1 MKTMQRR
8 KDEIKFKSKRELELM
23 RAAGRVTF
31 RALQRALDCAKPGMT
46 TAELDAIVHESY
58 TSAGGTSVFKW
69 YPSYVPNRTGSFPGN
84 TCISI
89 NEQIVHGIPGPR
101 VLKDGDVVKVDC
113 GVRLGGYIGDS
124 AVTVLIGT
132 PSPEN
137 QKLSDVTRE
146 ALAIAIRETKPGR
159 RWSDVARKMQDYV
172 EKENGMACVRDFV
185 GHGVGTHLHEEP
197 KVPNFVDEEFL
208 RKRDFYLQPGMTI
221 AVEPMVCLGTHEF
234 VMLDDG
240 WTIITKDNRAAA
252 HWEHTLAVTPTGC
265 EILTDGS

>member
-1 MKTMQRR
+1 MKLMPRR
-8 KDEIKFKSKRELELM
+8 KDEVKFKSKRELELM
-23 RAAGRVTF
+23 RAAGRVTH
-31 RALQRALDCAKPGMT
+31 RCLQRAIAAAKPGT
-46 TAELDAIVHESY
+46 TTGELDAIVQETY
-58 TSAGGTSVFKW
+58 TSAGGVSVFKW
-69 YPSYVPNRTGSFPGN
+69 YPTYQSGKGFPGN

-89 NEQIVHGIPGPR
+89 NEEIVHGIPGDR
-101 VLKDGDVVKVDC
+101 KLKDGDVVKVDC
-113 GVRLGGYIGDS
+113 GVKLGGYIGDS
-124 AVTVLIGT
+124 AVTILVGT
-132 PSPEN
+132 PSPEA

-146 ALAIAIRETKPGR
+146 ALNIAIRETRPGR
-159 RWSDVARKMQDYV
+159 RWSDVARKMQEYV
-172 EKENGMACVRDFV
+172 ETVNGMSCVRDFV

-240 WTIITKDNRAAA
+240 WTIVTKDSKLAA

-265 EILTDGS
+265 EVLTDGN